1 MQTQKAVSQQNTHS
15 GSTRIFPETQDFAL
29 CKLYG
34 LNKTLK
40 FQVPGSA
47 YGRVS
52 ITAAA
57 HLSQIFTPK
66 RTKDHSIQDIVS
78 LA

>member
-1 MQTQKAVSQQNTHS
+1 MNVNNLPETSS
-15 GSTRIFPETQDFAL
+15 STRIFPETQDFAL

-34 LNKTLK
+34 LYKTLK

-52 ITAAA
+52 AA

-66 RTKDHSIQDIVS
+66 GTKDHSIQDIVS